1 MISVRT
7 FDFPILPAI
16 AHARSLPEG
25 VTPGCVLAVIAATG
39 GPSFRP
45 VGASMIVMADGTCFG
60 ALSSGCID
68 RDVAHHASRAL
79 RTNTPRQLRYGRG
92 SPFMDIQLPCGGSL
106 DIVLM
111 PIPDIFRLM
120 PLHDALAARQET
132 ILGLN
137 IAWGDVF
144 LDPASENVTED
155 DLRLHI
161 RPDTRFVVFGAG
173 TEAAAFAT
181 MAAAAGYDTVLLSPD
196 ADTLAMAR
204 RQTPGLI
211 SRQITS
217 STVPGDIGIDR
228 YTAIALF
235 FHSHGWEP
243 DILRQMLG
251 SDAFYI
257 GAQGSL
263 RTATTRIATLRTM
276 GVSEAAL
283 DRIKGPIGVIPS
295 TRDPRTLAVSVLAE
309 VLSCE
314 TVAISAVADIARQ
327 AS

>member
-1 MISVRT
+1 MDKSRRGGEANRYPFLT
-7 FDFPILPAI
+7 
-16 AHARSLPEG
+16 S
-25 VTPGCVLAVIAATG
+25 

-68 RDVAHHASRAL
+68 GDVVHHASRAL
-79 RTNTPRQLRYGRG
+79 RANTPRKLRYGRG

-106 DIVLM
+106 DIALM
-111 PIPDIFRLM
+111 PIPDIFRLV
-120 PLHDALAARQET
+120 PLHDALTARQESV
-132 ILGLN
+132 LGLDM
-137 IAWGDVF
+137 ARGVVSF
-144 LDPASENVTED
+144 DPASEDETEG

-161 RPDTRFVVFGAG
+161 LPDTRFVVFGAG

-181 MAAAAGYDTVLLSPD
+181 MAAAGYDTVLLSPD
-196 ADTLAMAR
+196 ADTLVMAQ

-217 STVPGDIGIDR
+217 STVPGDICIDR
-228 YTAIALF
+228 YTAIVLF
-235 FHSHGWEP
+235 FHSHDWEP

-263 RTATTRIATLRTM
+263 RTATTRMATLRSM

-283 DRIKGPIGVIPS
+283 DRVKGPIGVIPS

-314 TVAISAVADIARQ
+314 TVAISPVADIARQ